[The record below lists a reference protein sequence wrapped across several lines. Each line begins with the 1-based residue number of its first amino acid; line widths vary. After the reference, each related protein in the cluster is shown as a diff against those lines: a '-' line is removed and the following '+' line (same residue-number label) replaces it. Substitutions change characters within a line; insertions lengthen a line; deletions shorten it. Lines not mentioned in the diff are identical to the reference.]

1 MNSCFASVSIISSCF
16 SMMDLDS
23 IVDANGKR
31 HFNLRDLGLI
41 DLTLPMDLKAN
52 RLGCL
57 INTNQRLG
65 S

>member
-1 MNSCFASVSIISSCF
+1 
-16 SMMDLDS
+16 MMDLDS